1 MKGLFKYTLVYH
13 ICKKKKK
20 RVCKKK
26 KKFAQ
31 LLDRTHSKTNKIMK

>member
-26 KKFAQ
+26 KKEVCSASGQ
-31 LLDRTHSKTNKIMK
+31 DTQQNK